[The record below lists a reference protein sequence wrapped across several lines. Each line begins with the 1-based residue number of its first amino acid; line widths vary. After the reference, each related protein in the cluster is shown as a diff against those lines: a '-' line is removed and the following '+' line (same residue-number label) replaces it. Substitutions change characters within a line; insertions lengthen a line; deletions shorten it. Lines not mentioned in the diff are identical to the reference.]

1 MEWRVSG
8 ADTETLVGTD
18 QSVKGTRFAN
28 FMAMLGTFDG
38 LAEGCAT
45 GR

>member
-8 ADTETLVGTD
+8 ADTDTRVGTY
-18 QSVKGTRFAN
+18 QSVKGTRLAN
-28 FMAMLGTFDG
+28 FRAMLGTFDG

-45 GR
+45 GG